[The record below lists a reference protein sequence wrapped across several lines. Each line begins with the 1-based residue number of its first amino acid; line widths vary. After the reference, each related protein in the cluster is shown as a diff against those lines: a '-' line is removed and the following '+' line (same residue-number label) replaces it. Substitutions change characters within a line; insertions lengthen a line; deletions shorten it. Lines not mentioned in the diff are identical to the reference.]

1 MEKKDFMAMNA
12 VFVSWD
18 TISALC
24 SMALQQILQRPITV
38 YATSSEPHLRGWFL
52 LIEIDSRLTKKEADI
67 LLTTVEADDYDWDAN
82 DFGEYPVAE
91 LTSAVALKLLKKMKN
106 IKAEWSF
113 PEDDGVWLFTGQG
126 TARKYHMLIEYPETD
141 CRPDVLVFQ
150 STMEKADV
158 LKTVENLKLD
168 MEQLQEENGETD
180 RLTRL
185 DLFAKTLGDKINAEV
200 SVFALDQIESI

>member
-1 MEKKDFMAMNA
+1 MEKKDFKAMNA

-82 DFGEYPVAE
+82 D
-91 LTSAVALKLLKKMKN
+91 LS
-106 IKAEWSF
+106 
-113 PEDDGVWLFTGQG
+113 
-126 TARKYHMLIEYPETD
+126 LIH
-141 CRPDVLVFQ
+141 
-150 STMEKADV
+150 
-158 LKTVENLKLD
+158 
-168 MEQLQEENGETD
+168 
-180 RLTRL
+180 
-185 DLFAKTLGDKINAEV
+185 I
-200 SVFALDQIESI
+200 

>member
-38 YATSSEPHLRGWFL
+38 YATSSEPHLREWFL

>member
-38 YATSSEPHLRGWFL
+38 YATSSEPHLREWFL
-52 LIEIDSRLTKKEADI
+52 LIEIDSRFTKKEADI
-67 LLTTVEADDYDWDAN
+67 LLTTVEADNYDWDAN

-150 STMEKADV
+150 SIMEKADV

>member
-38 YATSSEPHLRGWFL
+38 YATSSEPHLREWFL
-52 LIEIDSRLTKKEADI
+52 LIEIDSRFTKKEADI
-67 LLTTVEADDYDWDAN
+67 LLTTVEADNYDWDAN